1 MPPDIVGL
9 LTLQERD
16 LRLQEL
22 RKELE
27 RIPREQN
34 LARERL
40 AANQQAVDEAK
51 ASLQENEVA
60 IKGVELDVGTRKE
73 SIARLKQQQFET
85 RKNEEYQA
93 LGVKVTHY
101 ASEIDGLETRE
112 LELMERGDILKGEL
126 TDAEQALATTK
137 RGVDEE
143 VTTLQKRAENFTA
156 QVEGL
161 ENEREQLLTGMDESL
176 LSIYARLLK
185 LRGAPVVVQMNSDR
199 QCLGCHVRATPAT
212 MVRVHA
218 GKELVNCEN
227 CGRILY
233 PA

>member
-27 RIPREQN
+27 RIPREQD

-40 AANQQAVDEAK
+40 ASNQQAVDDAK
-51 ASLQENEVA
+51 AVLQENEVA
-60 IKGVELDVGTRKE
+60 IKNVELDVGTRRE

-93 LGVKVTHY
+93 LGLKITHY
-101 ASEIDGLETRE
+101 SGEIDGLETRE
-112 LELMERGDILKGEL
+112 LELMERGDDLRGKLSE
-126 TDAEQALATTK
+126 AEEALAKTK

-143 VTTLQKRAENFTA
+143 VSTLQKRSDNFTRES
-156 QVEGL
+156 EGL
-161 ENEREQLLTGMDESL
+161 ENERGQLLKGMDESL
-176 LSIYARLLK
+176 ISIYERLLK
-185 LRGAPVVVQMNSDR
+185 LRGAPVVVQMTADR
-199 QCLGCHVRATPAT
+199 QCLGCHVKATPAT

-233 PA
+233 PE

>member
-9 LTLQERD
+9 LTLQEGD

-27 RIPREQN
+27 RIPREQDQ
-34 LARERL
+34 ARTRL
-40 AANQQAVDEAK
+40 ENNAQALEDAK
-51 ASLQENEVA
+51 AALQHNEVD
-60 IKGVELDVGTRKE
+60 IKNVELDIGTRRE

-101 ASEIDGLETRE
+101 EGEIDGLETKE
-112 LELMERGDILKGEL
+112 LELMERGDALRK
-126 TDAEQALATTK
+126 ALAEAQAAYDTTK
-137 RGVDEE
+137 SGVDEE
-143 VTTLQKRAENFTA
+143 VGALQKRAENFQAET
-156 QVEGL
+156 ESL
-161 ENEREQLLTGMDESL
+161 ENERKQLLVGMDEGL
-176 LSIYARLLK
+176 LSIYDRLLK
-185 LRGAPVVVQMNSDR
+185 LRGAPVVVQITGER
-199 QCLGCHVRATPAT
+199 QCLGCHVKATPTT
-212 MVRVHA
+212 MVRVHS

-233 PA
+233 PE

>member
-27 RIPREQN
+27 RIPKEQD

-40 AANQQAVDEAK
+40 ATHQQAVDDAK
-51 ASLQENEVA
+51 AALQENGVA

-73 SIARLKQQQFET
+73 SITRLKQQQFET

-93 LGVKVTHY
+93 LGVKVSHY
-101 ASEIDGLETRE
+101 SDEIDGLETRE
-112 LELMERGDILKGEL
+112 LELMESGDQLRGTL
-126 TDAEQALATTK
+126 TEAEAAYSTTK
-137 RGVDEE
+137 GGVDEE
-143 VTTLQKRAENFTA
+143 ISILQKRADEFSREA
-156 QVEGL
+156 QTL
-161 ENEREQLLTGMDESL
+161 EEERQQLLVGMDESL
-176 LSIYARLLK
+176 VSIYDRLLK
-185 LRGAPVVVQMNSDR
+185 LRGAPVVVQITGER
-199 QCLGCHVRATPAT
+199 QCLGCHVKATPAT
-212 MVRVHA
+212 MVRVQA

-233 PA
+233 PQ